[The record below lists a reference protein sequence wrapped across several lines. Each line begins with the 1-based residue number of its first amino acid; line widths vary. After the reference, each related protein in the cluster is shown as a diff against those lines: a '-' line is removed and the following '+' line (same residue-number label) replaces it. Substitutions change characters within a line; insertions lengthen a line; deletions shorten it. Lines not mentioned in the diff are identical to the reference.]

1 LVPRTEGH
9 RRFRVEPPSVEV
21 RLLSQPDRN
30 ARAIGDSLNEA
41 LAWSDVTRAWFAV
54 AWAKRSGLT
63 LIESAIRRL
72 RARRHSVRA
81 LIGID
86 QHGGTEEALQLALA
100 MFSEAR
106 IYHDTAAFRTFH
118 PKLYVVEGHSRA
130 RVIVG
135 SGNLTEGGLETNYEL
150 ALETNLDLTATADS
164 AILDDLRG
172 WFDARWNDGR
182 ASRRLT
188 RSLITRLIDDPA
200 VVVVPEAA
208 VPQPPR
214 QRTVRAG
221 SQAPGVFGPPVSGL
235 RQRQRR
241 PRQRPESDAS
251 DVVAPAAARPHS
263 VTTPTSRQSGRR
275 SPSAAMTTDL
285 VLVAGLPVD
294 RPGQAG
300 FNRRVV
306 ESFFGVSRNGDQI
319 LAEAVDRTGAAHGM
333 RPRRLVFPSGSNQNH
348 RFELRDPEGRTRG
361 PGVWPVLL
369 VRRLGAGRFRY
380 LYLYPGDRGYAAMR
394 REMMRREGIGSW
406 RRAETKRVSLSL
418 AEVLRAW
425 PGCPL

>member
-1 LVPRTEGH
+1 MDIRI
-9 RRFRVEPPSVEV
+9 
-21 RLLSQPDRN
+21 LSQPDRN
-30 ARAIGDSLNEA
+30 ARAIGDSLSEA
-41 LAWSDVTRAWFAV
+41 LAWSDVRRGWFAV

-63 LIESAIRRL
+63 LIEPAVRRV
-72 RARRHSVRA
+72 RAQRHPMRA

-86 QHGGTEEALQLALA
+86 QHGGTEEALQLALS

-106 IYHDTAAFRTFH
+106 VYHDTAPFRTFH
-118 PKLYVVEGHSRA
+118 PKLYVVEGRSRA

-150 ALETNLDLTATADS
+150 AVETNLDLSATADS

-172 WFDARWNDGR
+172 WFDARWNDR
-182 ASRRLT
+182 LASRRLT
-188 RSLITRLIDDPA
+188 RSLITRLIADPT
-200 VVVVPEAA
+200 VVVVPEAV

-214 QRTVRAG
+214 QRTAHG
-221 SQAPGVFGPPVSGL
+221 TSQAPGVFGPPVRGL
-235 RQRQRR
+235 RQPHQG
-241 PRQRPESDAS
+241 PRQRPASDSS
-251 DVVAPAAARPHS
+251 DVVAPAGARPQS
-263 VTTPTSRQSGRR
+263 VTTPTSRRSGQSAPTSSG
-275 SPSAAMTTDL
+275 ATATTDL

-300 FNRRVV
+300 FNRHVV

-319 LAEAVDRTGAAHGM
+319 LAEAVDLTGAAHGM
-333 RPRRLVFPSGSNQNH
+333 RPRRLVFPSGSNRNH
-348 RFELRDPEGRTRG
+348 RLELRDPQGRPRG
-361 PGVWPVLL
+361 AGVWPVIL

-394 REMMRREGIGSW
+394 REMQRRGGIGSW
-406 RRAETKRVSLSL
+406 RRAETKRVSLPL
-418 AEVLRAW
+418 AEVLRSW